1 MFPVDE
7 VELIDLHPD
16 YRLSSTTRRI
26 PFVNYTDSVRISMGT
41 SMLKQ
46 SIPLVK
52 AERPLVDTGR
62 DEELKDNILNEK
74 FQYPEGTVKS
84 IDDDKVTITL
94 PDGNDIDIL
103 RRTAIQ
109 SINDVAVFT
118 EPKVKVGQKV
128 KQGDIITGAVGL
140 TNDTYKSGV
149 NALVLFH
156 AYHGLV
162 NEDALVI
169 SESFANKIASYSIID
184 LMINVR
190 TINAL
195 KWIAPIGTKV
205 KSKDPV
211 VTLMKAVRL
220 DAINAA
226 LQEKLGGIFGEGR
239 NLEQYTIEEYLKVPN
254 NIDEAWVSDV
264 MIQEMK
270 KPKIPG
276 SVKIGPDYYSFA
288 RTSEDVIQEYN
299 KNKDRKIIYEKFPEY
314 VAADTLDPI
323 NMDPDQYKVVY
334 TVRVRLI
341 KRTIGMIGSK
351 ITSRYGGK
359 GVVSKV
365 VPDEMMPIMVNSADG
380 KQTRVEVVMNPYST
394 INRKIPSVLME
405 TQLGNCAHRIHDL
418 VDEYK
423 KTKTGQKKIKPLLEK
438 YYPGRFDAMSVEE
451 ILELHNTKPIEE
463 VYYFNVGNFSTKFT
477 PELVNQWADELGV
490 TSQSKILMPE
500 TELTDLD
507 ELKENLEPEEY
518 DKVVKDMTGKFIPVD
533 KPLMCGWMCLE
544 ELYHIPS
551 YSNKVTS
558 SLYGVD
564 VNPRRDE
571 PILGR
576 GRYRLTG
583 QKIE

>member
-1 MFPVDE
+1 MVNAVNLEAISTKIVIPKSVAYNTTFSDLIDIADTPINNNTNLQNSLTTSCHITDEDVLFDVYDKNFQKITIRYWDYLNKKVAASEFVDYETNTLKPDKDGMVECKYRMKRKMFPVDE

-94 PDGNDIDIL
+94 PDGNDVDIL

-288 RTSEDVIQEYN
+288 HTSDDVIQEYN

-351 ITSRYGGK
+351 ITSRF
-359 GVVSKV
+359 
-365 VPDEMMPIMVNSADG
+365 
-380 KQTRVEVVMNPYST
+380 
-394 INRKIPSVLME
+394 
-405 TQLGNCAHRIHDL
+405 
-418 VDEYK
+418 YK
-423 KTKTGQKKIKPLLEK
+423 SPK
-438 YYPGRFDAMSVEE
+438 
-451 ILELHNTKPIEE
+451 
-463 VYYFNVGNFSTKFT
+463 
-477 PELVNQWADELGV
+477 
-490 TSQSKILMPE
+490 SQHM
-500 TELTDLD
+500 
-507 ELKENLEPEEY
+507 
-518 DKVVKDMTGKFIPVD
+518 
-533 KPLMCGWMCLE
+533 
-544 ELYHIPS
+544 
-551 YSNKVTS
+551 
-558 SLYGVD
+558 
-564 VNPRRDE
+564 
-571 PILGR
+571 
-576 GRYRLTG
+576 
-583 QKIE
+583 